1 MLGRTDNPES
11 LDLEKGK
18 EVTYALDSCWEKAA
32 QQLNFYRSAL
42 YAPVIT
48 SPKF

>member
-32 QQLNFYRSAL
+32 QQLTMPFTGAL
-42 YAPVIT
+42 YALR
-48 SPKF
+48 